1 MIDHIRTVTAPG
13 TYPYQNLALE
23 ACLLEQVEPGECI
36 LYLWQNRRTVV
47 VGRNQNCWQ
56 ECRVEALEADG
67 GFVVRRL
74 SGGGAVFHDL
84 GNLNFTFL
92 VRQENYDVSRQLD
105 VILKAVQSFGI
116 PAEKSG
122 RNDLTAQGRKFSGN
136 AFYRSGDHCYHHG
149 TLLIQVNREELSKYL
164 NVSAAKLQSKGVASV
179 QSRVANLTE
188 FCPEITPNRMQK
200 ALIRAFGE
208 VYGLEPS
215 ELPPERIPKDRLQ
228 EWEKKFSSQEWIFG
242 RPIPFSA
249 EFSGRF
255 GWGDITLRLQVEI
268 GKIMQSAAFSDA
280 MEEQF
285 ISALPAALEGAEFS
299 PKIMREAVLRLGVSG
314 TPGEQ
319 MAEDIASLLQE
330 I

>member
-1 MIDHIRTVTAPG
+1 MIDHVRIVTAPG
-13 TYPYQNLALE
+13 TNPYQNIALE

-47 VGRNQNCWQ
+47 IGKNQNCWQ
-56 ECRVEALEADG
+56 ECRVEALQADG

-92 VRQENYDVSRQLD
+92 VRQEDYDVGRQLD

-122 RNDLTAQGRKFSGN
+122 RNDLTANGRKFSGN
-136 AFYRSGDHCYHHG
+136 AFYRSGEHCYHHG

-188 FCPEITPNRMQK
+188 FCSEITPDGMQK
-200 ALIRAFGE
+200 ALVRAFGE

-215 ELPPERIPKDRLQ
+215 ELPPERIPKNRVQ
-228 EWEKKFSSQEWIFG
+228 EWEKKFSSHEWIFG
-242 RPIPFSA
+242 RPIPFTA
-249 EFSGRF
+249 ELSKRFS
-255 GWGDITLRLQVEI
+255 WGDLVLRLQVKSGNVI
-268 GKIMQSAAFSDA
+268 QAVAFSDA
-280 MEEQF
+280 MEERF
-285 ISALPAALEGAEFS
+285 ISALPAALEGTEFS
-299 PKIMREAVLRLGVSG
+299 SKAMREAVLRRGVSG
-314 TPGEQ
+314 TPSEQ